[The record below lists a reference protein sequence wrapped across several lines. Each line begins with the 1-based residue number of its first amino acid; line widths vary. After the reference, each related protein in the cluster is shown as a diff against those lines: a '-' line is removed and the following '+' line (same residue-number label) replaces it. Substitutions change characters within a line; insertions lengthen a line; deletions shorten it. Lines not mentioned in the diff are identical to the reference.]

1 MIEVRVVLDKGVCKI
16 YGVNDKNLNR
26 NDKEIIKYA
35 LDNYGFVN
43 KKFNSYYFDVTV
55 KEWID
60 NIKTIFSESPRTNE
74 VIKTLS
80 KIV

>member
-1 MIEVRVVLDKGVCKI
+1 MNEVRVVLDKGVCKI
-16 YGVNDKNLNR
+16 YGVKGENLNR
-26 NDKEIIKYA
+26 KDKEIIKYA

-43 KKFNSYYFDVTV
+43 KKFNSYYFDVSV

>member
-43 KKFNSYYFDVTV
+43 KKMNSYYFDVTV
-55 KEWID
+55 KEWIE
-60 NIKTIFSESPRTNE
+60 NIKSIFSETPRTSE
-74 VIKTLS
+74 VIQILK
-80 KIV
+80 KIS